1 MVTAG
6 CFEVSAAYPLK
17 DIEWDYSS
25 LQDCQNNCKQ
35 KEMCKA
41 FTWTESA
48 HKGNPGACNYKRSK
62 RKKGQEMRD
71 GDNLPQRGKVS
82 GTVRNEDNLPVL
94 CEGDS
99 NIARFVNAFQCHS

>member
-35 KEMCKA
+35 KEMCKV

-94 CEGDS
+94 CEGD
-99 NIARFVNAFQCHS
+99 